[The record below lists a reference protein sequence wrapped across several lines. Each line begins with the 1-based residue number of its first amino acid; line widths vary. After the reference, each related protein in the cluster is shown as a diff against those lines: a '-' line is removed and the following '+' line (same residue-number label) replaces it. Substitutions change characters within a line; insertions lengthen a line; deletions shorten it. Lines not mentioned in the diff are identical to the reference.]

1 MTLACGSILAVVTS
15 RSTARPSPHP
25 LRGCWLKLKRAEEHR
40 KSLADRVDDFFRQEP
55 ERVVAS
61 APKDGQVR
69 ATLRGLDELPA
80 DWSAIAGDCL
90 QCLRSSLEHIAYACA
105 RRRMVRPPR
114 AVEFPIRKDLE
125 SWNAYTAGKTA
136 RDNRKAVGDDAW
148 ALFEQVQPHVR
159 SRRHSPETKPES
171 DPLWV
176 LHELAKIDRHR
187 TLHLAVVETEGSA
200 SFFGPLPQEGN
211 IVTWL
216 DGTKRLA
223 TPPTT
228 PEPESSPW
236 SFTGD
241 VEFVGHDG
249 AKGEMRS
256 FNHLP
261 FAVAFDPDGDVA
273 QGFSLL
279 ETMERIEVDIRQG
292 ILPPFQ
298 SLLRARS

>member
-1 MTLACGSILAVVTS
+1 M
-15 RSTARPSPHP
+15 
-25 LRGCWLKLKRAEEHR
+25 
-40 KSLADRVDDFFRQEP
+40 DDFFRQEP
-55 ERVVAS
+55 ARVVAS

-105 RRRMVRPPR
+105 RRSMVRPPR
-114 AVEFPIRKDLE
+114 AVEFPIRKNLE
-125 SWNAYTAGKTA
+125 SWNAYIEGKTA
-136 RDNRKAVGDDAW
+136 RENRKAVGSDAW

-159 SRRHSPETKPES
+159 ARRHAPELQPDS
-171 DPLWV
+171 DPLWA

-187 TLHLAVVETEGSA
+187 TLHLAVVETEGTA
-200 SFFGPLPQEGN
+200 SLFGPLQQEGN
-211 IVTWL
+211 IVTWM

-236 SFTGD
+236 SFSGD
-241 VEFVGHDG
+241 VKIVGPDG
-249 AKGEMRS
+249 VEQSEIRS
-256 FNHLP
+256 FNYFP

-279 ETMERIEVDIRQG
+279 ETMERIEADIRHE